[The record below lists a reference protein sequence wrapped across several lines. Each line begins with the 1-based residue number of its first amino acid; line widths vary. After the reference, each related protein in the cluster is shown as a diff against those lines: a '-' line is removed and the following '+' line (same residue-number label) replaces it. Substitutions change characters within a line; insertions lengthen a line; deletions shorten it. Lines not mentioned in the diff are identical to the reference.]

1 MSGQRRRHSQKK
13 KNHKAV
19 VYIIGLLVIL
29 IAVIGFKNI
38 SGAPDGSDIRLTDEG
53 YTHANRFK
61 SSVAVTGI
69 DVSSHQGDDINWEMV
84 KSSGVDF
91 VFVRAGVRL
100 PEDGSIHK
108 DKCFDRNVKN
118 ARKAGLLI
126 GAYFYSQATTTE
138 EAAEEADFILDTVSG
153 KDIDLPLVIDYELYQ
168 GGRLSAKAQSGE
180 LFAASQYND
189 IVTAFTSRI
198 EQSGYD
204 SGVYANYDML
214 TNYMDASL
222 IAGQTEIWVAQYNN
236 YCSFVPSYMFWQC
249 SDSAQVGGIDGNVDH
264 DFWYIQPNKVYS
276 ASSSDQASSSD
287 SSDTSDSADTSN
299 QAPSSD
305 SSDTSNQASSSDQ
318 ASDSS
323 ASNAISIGECTVEFD
338 KDAYRIK
345 KRRATPDI
353 EVSYNGSTLK
363 EGSDYTCTPIR
374 NIDAGTGYM
383 FIRGIGDY
391 KDWKAVPFT
400 IK

>member
-1 MSGQRRRHSQKK
+1 MSGQRRKHSQKK

-108 DKCFDRNVKN
+108 DKCFDRNVKK

-138 EAAEEADFILDTVSG
+138 EAAEEADFVLDTVSG

-222 IAGQTEIWVAQYNN
+222 IADRTEIWVAQYNSH
-236 YCSFVPSYMFWQC
+236 CSFVPSYMFWQC

-287 SSDTSDSADTSN
+287 SSDTSN
-299 QAPSSD
+299 QA
-305 SSDTSNQASSSDQ
+305 
-318 ASDSS
+318 S
-323 ASNAISIGECTVEFD
+323 ASNAVSIGECTVEFD
-338 KDAYRIK
+338 KDAYSIK

-363 EGSDYTCTPIR
+363 EGSDYTYTPIR
-374 NIDAGTGYM
+374 NIDTGTGYM

>member
-1 MSGQRRRHSQKK
+1 MSGQRRKHSQKK
-13 KNHKAV
+13 KNNKAV

-61 SSVAVTGI
+61 SSIAVTGI

-138 EAAEEADFILDTVSG
+138 EAAEEADFVLDTVSG

-264 DFWYIQPNKVYS
+264 DFWYIQPNTAYS
-276 ASSSDQASSSD
+276 ASSSDQAS
-287 SSDTSDSADTSN
+287 
-299 QAPSSD
+299 SSD

-338 KDAYRIK
+338 KDTYRIK

-363 EGSDYTCTPIR
+363 EGSDYTCMPIR

>member
-38 SGAPDGSDIRLTDEG
+38 NGAPDDSDIRLTDEG

-118 ARKAGLLI
+118 ARKAGLLV

-138 EAAEEADFILDTVSG
+138 EAAEEADFILDTVSS

-264 DFWYIQPNKVYS
+264 DFWYIQPNKVYQTP
-276 ASSSDQASSSD
+276 ASV
-287 SSDTSDSADTSN
+287 
-299 QAPSSD
+299 
-305 SSDTSNQASSSDQ
+305 
-318 ASDSS
+318 DSS

-391 KDWKAVPFT
+391 KDRKAVPFT

>member
-1 MSGQRRRHSQKK
+1 MSGQRRKHSQKK

-29 IAVIGFKNI
+29 IAVIGIKNI

-138 EAAEEADFILDTVSG
+138 EAAEEADFILDTVSS

-222 IAGQTEIWVAQYNN
+222 IAGQTEIWVAQYNS

-287 SSDTSDSADTSN
+287 SSDTSN
-299 QAPSSD
+299 QAPSS
-305 SSDTSNQASSSDQ
+305 NQ

>member
-138 EAAEEADFILDTVSG
+138 EAAEEADFILDTVSS

-249 SDSAQVGGIDGNVDH
+249 SDSAQVGGIDGCVDH
-264 DFWYIQPNKVYS
+264 DFWYIQPNKAYS

-287 SSDTSDSADTSN
+287 SSDTSN
-299 QAPSSD
+299 QA
-305 SSDTSNQASSSDQ
+305 
-318 ASDSS
+318 S
-323 ASNAISIGECTVEFD
+323 ASNAVSIGECTVEFD

>member
-1 MSGQRRRHSQKK
+1 MSGQRRKHSQKK
-13 KNHKAV
+13 KKLKAV

-108 DKCFDRNVKN
+108 DKCFDRNVKK

-138 EAAEEADFILDTVSG
+138 EAAEEADFVLDTVSG

-180 LFAASQYND
+180 LSAASQYND

-222 IAGQTEIWVAQYNN
+222 IADRTEIWVAQYNSH
-236 YCSFVPSYMFWQC
+236 CSFVPSYMFWQC

-264 DFWYIQPNKVYS
+264 DFWYIQPNTVYS

-287 SSDTSDSADTSN
+287 SSDTS
-299 QAPSSD
+299 
-305 SSDTSNQASSSDQ
+305 NQAST
-318 ASDSS
+318 
-323 ASNAISIGECTVEFD
+323 SNAVSIGECTVEFD
-338 KDAYRIK
+338 KDAYSIK

-353 EVSYNGSTLK
+353 EVSYNGSALK